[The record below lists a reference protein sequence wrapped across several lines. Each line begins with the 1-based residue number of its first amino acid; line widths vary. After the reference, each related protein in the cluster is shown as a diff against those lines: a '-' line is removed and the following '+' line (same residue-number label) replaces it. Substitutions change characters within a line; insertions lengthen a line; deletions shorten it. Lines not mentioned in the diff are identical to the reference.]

1 MSIPNRL
8 LLDISSNNSS
18 SNLDRIAFLSSQL
31 QRFTMDD
38 IDLKEDEHHL
48 EDLVY
53 KLYKKLYVA
62 SARNVHYT
70 LEPQGVCIRED
81 NIKLIIFVHTSPQ
94 NVEQR
99 TSIRET
105 WAQKKILHQYN
116 YKIVFVTGFN
126 QNMSMSQ
133 LSAESEQH
141 KDLLLVDFVDSY
153 HNLTFKALSWQK
165 WVLLNC
171 NHIKYV
177 LKTDDDVFINISML
191 DTFVKK
197 ELPTAPSVGIWC
209 NLWNDIPVRQPGRNG
224 CY

>member
-1 MSIPNRL
+1 MGKVNLRILHLCNCKMNKIVQLVFVIIVVLWFCTHIYTWKDYEGTDHESMSIPNRL

-105 WAQKKILHQYN
+105 WAQRKILHQNN

-133 LSAESEQH
+133 LSTEAEQH

-153 HNLTFKALSWQK
+153 HNLK
-165 WVLLNC
+165 
-171 NHIKYV
+171 
-177 LKTDDDVFINISML
+177 
-191 DTFVKK
+191 
-197 ELPTAPSVGIWC
+197 
-209 NLWNDIPVRQPGRNG
+209 
-224 CY
+224 